1 LSLPD
6 IHSTIIEPKIV
17 FKEMKRVCKKHGT
30 IMVVDGLF
38 ILKKEK
44 LMIILKNSEI
54 LHIPTLAL

>member
-1 LSLPD
+1 
-6 IHSTIIEPKIV
+6 
-17 FKEMKRVCKKHGT
+17 MKRVCKKHGT

-38 ILKKEK
+38 LLKKEK